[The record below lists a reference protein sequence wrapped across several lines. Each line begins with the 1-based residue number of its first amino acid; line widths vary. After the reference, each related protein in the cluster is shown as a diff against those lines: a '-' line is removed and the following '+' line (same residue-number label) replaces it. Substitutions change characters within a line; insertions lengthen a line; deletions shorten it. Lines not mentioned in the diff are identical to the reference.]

1 MSVSLLR
8 KSFSQNGKHGFAND
22 CDVCNMNC
30 HFQKLYSGEDGYVV
44 RCKECGHYQ
53 LAYLCVMVTL
63 DEKEFRSFR
72 RMVQQQYENSLH
84 IPNDLC
90 KCVIVQT
97 PAAGTCFLFT
107 KREIK
112 RFTELL
118 DEADT
123 EERAQVLFALFRE

>member
-1 MSVSLLR
+1 
-8 KSFSQNGKHGFAND
+8 
-22 CDVCNMNC
+22 MNC

-53 LAYLCVMVTL
+53 LAYLCVMVML
-63 DEKEFRSFR
+63 DEKEFRSFC

-84 IPNDLC
+84 ITNDLC
-90 KCVIVQT
+90 KCVVVQT

>member
-1 MSVSLLR
+1 
-8 KSFSQNGKHGFAND
+8 
-22 CDVCNMNC
+22 MNC

-44 RCKECGHYQ
+44 RCRECGHYQ

-63 DEKEFRSFR
+63 DEKEFQSFR

-84 IPNDLC
+84 ITNDLC

-123 EERAQVLFALFRE
+123 EERAQLLLALFRE